1 MPSLSCN
8 SCNAE
13 FPDEASQRLHYR
25 SEWHRHNLKRK
36 VAGVPGVTEA
46 LFNSRVEALAA
57 ERKKAETER
66 MLYKC
71 PLCAKEYTTVKAHAQ
86 HLQSKLHISKISG
99 LSDSSGHDVAIVR
112 TAPSKLSENE
122 QTSTPSLQSSF
133 LKQPVRSKGIRANA
147 HSEHDESDSSDE
159 WEEVDAGNV
168 TDSEAEVIIDAADV
182 DQHDDDGE
190 GPSTS
195 QMDIEEEWDV
205 TQCFICDARP
215 DGSVEGCIEHLH
227 KVHGFFLP
235 DAEYLKDP
243 SGLLNYLG
251 LKVTKGFM
259 CLYCSERGRQYQS
272 IEAVRKHMVAKCH
285 CKLPYEDG
293 ESGIEELEDF
303 YDFSS
308 SFGQAD
314 GSQVMAIDHLKA
326 PIDFGTG
333 GFELIVK
340 GGSEDGIVKTIG
352 TREFSRYYRQR
363 PKPADLRDGILV
375 NALVASCVFDSDT
388 EVWGWKRNGQI
399 VDLEC
404 QAI

>member
-86 HLQSKLHISKISG
+86 HLQSKLHII
-99 LSDSSGHDVAIVR
+99 
-112 TAPSKLSENE
+112 
-122 QTSTPSLQSSF
+122 
-133 LKQPVRSKGIRANA
+133 RSKGIRANA

-375 NALVASCVFDSDT
+375 NALVARYRSMGLETKRTDSRLGVSGNMRKLPAARLEAMRT
-388 EVWGWKRNGQI
+388 KLGMKNNVIRN
-399 VDLEC
+399 LPKNC
-404 QAI
+404 TY

>member
-86 HLQSKLHISKISG
+86 HLQSKLHI
-99 LSDSSGHDVAIVR
+99 
-112 TAPSKLSENE
+112 T
-122 QTSTPSLQSSF
+122 
-133 LKQPVRSKGIRANA
+133 
-147 HSEHDESDSSDE
+147 
-159 WEEVDAGNV
+159 
-168 TDSEAEVIIDAADV
+168 DV

-375 NALVASCVFDSDT
+375 NALVARYRSMGLETKRTDSRLGVSGNMRKLPAARLEAMRT
-388 EVWGWKRNGQI
+388 KLGMKNNVIRN
-399 VDLEC
+399 LPKNC
-404 QAI
+404 TY